1 MGKVSEGTTA
11 MNPDHLPSIQK
22 VYYRPIEAAIRWC
35 GLERHEPEI
44 IRAMIG
50 KLVPQASDF
59 PQWPS
64 LRLNAERIFDAIAN
78 HELPFGID
86 GVTVQSGFRLDH
98 PNLTIRHIDLR
109 AWMKRYYPHERPL
122 FLFDPNE
129 SVELSPQA
137 LQTLIR
143 EKEEL
148 NGLLERRE
156 AELQQLRAPN
166 AMPTRTAR
174 PVERTDSTSLTM
186 RAEATYLH
194 IVGVMLKLLLGQTP
208 TGQRLPHFATQE
220 AVVSAM
226 VDHFG
231 NELMGITE
239 RTLHAKFAAANRK
252 LEGRLR

>member
-1 MGKVSEGTTA
+1 
-11 MNPDHLPSIQK
+11 MNPDHLPLTQK

-50 KLVPQASDF
+50 KTVPQASDF

-98 PNLTIRHIDLR
+98 PSLTIRHIDLR
-109 AWMKRYYPHERPL
+109 AWMIRYYPHERPL
-122 FLFDPNE
+122 FLFDSTE
-129 SVELSPQA
+129 SAVVSPDA
-137 LQTLIR
+137 VQTLLR

-148 NGLLERRE
+148 K
-156 AELQQLRAPN
+156 A
-166 AMPTRTAR
+166 
-174 PVERTDSTSLTM
+174 SLTKREEELRHLRNPNTTPARAGGLVARHESSSLTL

-194 IVGVMLKLLLGQTP
+194 IVGVMLKLLLGQSP
-208 TGQRLPHFATQE
+208 SGQRVHPFATQE
-220 AVVSAM
+220 AVVNAM

-231 NELMGITE
+231 KELMGITE

-252 LEGRLR
+252 LEGR